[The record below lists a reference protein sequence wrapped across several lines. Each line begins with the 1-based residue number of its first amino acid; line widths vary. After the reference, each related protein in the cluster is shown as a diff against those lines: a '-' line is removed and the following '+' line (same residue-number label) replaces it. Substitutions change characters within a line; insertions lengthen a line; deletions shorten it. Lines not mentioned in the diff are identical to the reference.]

1 MGVSFFP
8 QFTGSSNDV
17 MEKWILSR
25 LTSATNDCNKG
36 FAAYEFPDV
45 TTAIY
50 NFWLYELCDV
60 YLVREI
66 KNIFLLLFL
75 FLLLQEHLKPIVYGD
90 DEERKS
96 KCRNVLYP

>member
-1 MGVSFFP
+1 MTLMGVVSGCVLFP

-36 FAAYEFPDV
+36 FAVYEFPDV

-66 KNIFLLLFL
+66 KTIFIIAPVPVTTGAS
-75 FLLLQEHLKPIVYGD
+75 EADCVWRRRREKV
-90 DEERKS
+90 
-96 KCRNVLYP
+96 